1 MERNE
6 KPIVYVDTHIVTR
19 MAAGQLGD
27 LSQKAIELLNHGH
40 LFYSPM
46 VGLEL
51 HYLYERKRIPNT
63 PDEILSHLFKEALL
77 QVSDVPF
84 AQIAQKAR
92 EVHWTRDPFDCL
104 ITAEAMLV
112 PNAYLITKDKEIL
125 THFERAVC

>member
-19 MAAGQLGD
+19 MAAGQFGD
-27 LSQKAIELLNHGH
+27 LSQKAIGLLDNGH

-51 HYLYERKRIPNT
+51 HYLYERGRISYT
-63 PDEILSHLFKEALL
+63 PDQILSHLFKEAIL

-84 AQIAQKAR
+84 SQIAMKAR
-92 EVHWTRDPFDCL
+92 EIHWTRDPFDCL
-104 ITAEAMLV
+104 ITAEVMLV

-125 THFERAVC
+125 AHFERAVC

>member
-19 MAAGQLGD
+19 MASGKFND
-27 LSQKAIELLNHGH
+27 LSEKAMELLNHGR

-51 HYLYERKRIPNT
+51 HYLYERNRLSCT
-63 PDEILSHLFKEALL
+63 PADMLSYLAKEANL
-77 QVSDVPF
+77 QVSDVSF
-84 AQIAQKAR
+84 AQIALKAR

-112 PNAYLITKDKEIL
+112 EGAYLITRDREIL
-125 THFERAVC
+125 THFERAVG

>member
-19 MAAGQLGD
+19 MATGKLGD
-27 LSQKAIELLNHGH
+27 LSKKAIDLLDNGH

-51 HYLYERKRIPNT
+51 HYLYERNRISCT
-63 PDEILSHLFKEALL
+63 PDEILSHLLKEALL
-77 QVSDVPF
+77 QVSDISF
-84 AQIAQKAR
+84 SQIAIKAR

-104 ITAEAMLV
+104 ITAEVMLI

>member
-19 MAAGQLGD
+19 MASGNFKD
-27 LSQKAIELLNHGH
+27 LSQRAIELLNHGN

-51 HYLYERKRIPNT
+51 HYLYERNRLPNT
-63 PDEILSHLFKEALL
+63 PEEILSHLFKEANL
-77 QVSDVPF
+77 QVSDVSF
-84 AQIAQKAR
+84 AQIALMAR
-92 EVHWTRDPFDCL
+92 QIHWTRDPFDCL

-112 PNAYLITKDKEIL
+112 KEAFLITKDREIL
-125 THFERAVC
+125 AHFDRAID